1 MKDNLDMK
9 TVAAQEKPS
18 WSIRMTSWKL
28 NQFRVINFSVW
39 LGYLVLATNLL
50 SPEWASQP
58 AVKAAVAAMAQWIPM
73 LDSIRAIPGVNDWI
87 RTFYAGVW
95 LLAPFFILS
104 GWYMRRQECKEKQEM
119 ARTFSDLTLGFGV
132 LLVYPLG
139 IWIVFFWPIPDINGW
154 RDRSVSSGVVGIAHT
169 VFIMCGY
176 FWAWGLVGRSIYTR
190 LRFGHVNEFLAKST
204 NN

>member
-95 LLAPFFILS
+95 LFVPLFTVT
-104 GWYMRRQECKEKQEM
+104 GWYQMRQKFIEKKE
-119 ARTFSDLTLGFGV
+119 AAGTASDWALIAGV
-132 LLVYPLG
+132 PFVYG
-139 IWIVFFWPIPDINGW
+139 ICTWIVLIWPIPDLNSW

-169 VFIMCGY
+169 VFIIFGT
-176 FWAWGLVGRSIYTR
+176 FWLWGAYARMIYTR
-190 LRFGHVNEFLAKST
+190 IRFGYVNKHLVKSAQS
-204 NN
+204 

>member
-1 MKDNLDMK
+1 M
-9 TVAAQEKPS
+9 AGCG
-18 WSIRMTSWKL
+18 MTRLTL

-104 GWYMRRQECKEKQEM
+104 GWYMRIQQCKEKQTLVM
-119 ARTFSDLTLGFGV
+119 PISDLILFLNVPFAYFIGGWV
-132 LLVYPLG
+132 
-139 IWIVFFWPIPDINGW
+139 VFFWPIPDVNGW
-154 RDRSVSSGVVGIAHT
+154 RDRSVASGLMGVSHT
-169 VFIMCGY
+169 VFIMCTFYWYWGFISRVIY
-176 FWAWGLVGRSIYTR
+176 SRLFWGQS
-190 LRFGHVNEFLAKST
+190 NEYLAKST
-204 NN
+204 KTNF